1 MTQAALHIRRTDV
14 TYEQSIGP
22 QQVQPPPPLLCV
34 ILLLQHV
41 FLLHFANI
49 CRGGA
54 CVFLS
59 SSFLPSAL
67 SFAPTPQLSAVFRI
81 SAVSVRAMMA
91 TNMERTVPRNT
102 SVLSN

>member
-1 MTQAALHIRRTDV
+1 MNRASALSRC
-14 TYEQSIGP
+14 SP
-22 QQVQPPPPLLCV
+22 PPPPLLCV

-59 SSFLPSAL
+59 SSFLAPAL
-67 SFAPTPQLSAVFRI
+67 SFAPTPQLSAVFRV

-91 TNMERTVPRNT
+91 TNMEKEGSAQHICFV
-102 SVLSN
+102 